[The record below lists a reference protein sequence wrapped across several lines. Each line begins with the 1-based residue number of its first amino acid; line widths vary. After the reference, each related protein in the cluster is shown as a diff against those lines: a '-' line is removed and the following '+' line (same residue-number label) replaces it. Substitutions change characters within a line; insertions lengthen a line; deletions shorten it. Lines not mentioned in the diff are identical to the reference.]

1 MQDEESRKTV
11 KTFYL
16 SSFLNDLGS
25 DMIYPVWP
33 LFVTVILGADMV
45 FLGFLDG
52 VGEAITSFSQV
63 GSGLISDRLQKRKIF
78 IWTGYVCA
86 ALSRV
91 GYGLSASPLQLFPF
105 RILDRFG
112 KIRAAPR
119 DAVVADLS
127 TRETRGSSFGML
139 RALDNLG
146 AVCGILT
153 CIALMDYLG
162 LRNLF
167 FLAAV
172 PSLIGAAFIFF
183 LVKERKTSDVYVKIS
198 FRELSS
204 HLKLFFV
211 ISAFFALG
219 TFSYSFLLIFA
230 KEAGT
235 AMTFVPVLY
244 LLFTATASVT
254 SYPFGK
260 LADKIG
266 RKCIV
271 ITAFVLFGLMC
282 GGFILRMYIPF
293 LFIVYGLHKGALD
306 PVQKTV
312 VAELAPASRKASILG
327 AYQMMLGVCA
337 LLSSVVAGALWDT
350 YGMTM
355 PFVFSS
361 ATSVGA
367 SVLMLF
373 LREK

>member
-1 MQDEESRKTV
+1 MQDDESRKTV
-11 KTFYL
+11 RTFYL

-52 VGEAITSFSQV
+52 VGDAVTSFSQV
-63 GSGLISDRLQKRKIF
+63 GSGLISDRFQKRKIF

-86 ALSRV
+86 ALSRI
-91 GYGLSASPLQLFPF
+91 GYGLCASPLQLFPF

-127 TRETRGSSFGML
+127 TRETRASSFGML

-146 AVCGILT
+146 AVCGIVT

-183 LVKERKTSDVYVKIS
+183 LVKERKTSDVYVKVS
-198 FRELSS
+198 FGELSF

-230 KEAGT
+230 KETGA

-244 LLFTATASVT
+244 LLFTATASIT

-266 RKCIV
+266 RKCVV

-293 LFIVYGLHKGALD
+293 LFVVYGLHKGALD

-337 LLSSVVAGALWDT
+337 LLSSVIAGALWDT
-350 YGMTM
+350 YGMIM
-355 PFVFSS
+355 PFVFSF